1 MPEGQGVPHPA
12 DSSMQSKTRGSIL
25 EFKQPAAAEDRQE
38 ANRAFIAALRAGDPS
53 AREVLVERY
62 LPLVQR
68 LVAGAM
74 GVESDL
80 VDVVQDVFVA
90 VLEGVHKLTDPSAL
104 RSWIASLAVFTAR
117 GRIRR
122 KRRWRWIMFVPPESL
137 PDIPVQQSDSDTRMA
152 VRATYRVLDTL
163 PTDERI
169 AFSMRFIAEME
180 LTEVAAACRVS
191 LATIKRRLARAETRF
206 LAAAQESAVL
216 KDRLVRGRWAD
227 R

>member
-1 MPEGQGVPHPA
+1 MMPKSH
-12 DSSMQSKTRGSIL
+12 GSIL
-25 EFKQPAAAEDRQE
+25 KFRPAAAEVDPQE
-38 ANRAFIAALRAGDPS
+38 ANRAFIAGLRAGDPR

-68 LVAGAM
+68 LVSGAM
-74 GVESDL
+74 GVETDL

-90 VLEGVHKLTDPSAL
+90 VLEGIHKLKDPSAL
-104 RSWIASLAVFTAR
+104 QSWIASLAVFTAR

-137 PDIPVQQSDSDTRMA
+137 PDIPVRQSDGDTRMA

-163 PTDERI
+163 PTDERM

-191 LATIKRRLARAETRF
+191 LATIKRRLARAEARF
-206 LAAAQESAVL
+206 LAAAQGSAVL
-216 KDRLVRGRWAD
+216 RDRLERGRWAGK
-227 R
+227 

>member
-1 MPEGQGVPHPA
+1 MLPKAHG
-12 DSSMQSKTRGSIL
+12 SSHGSLL
-25 EFKQPAAAEDRQE
+25 EFRAPVPEVDPQE
-38 ANRAFIAALRAGDPS
+38 ANRAFIAGLRAGDPR
-53 AREVLVERY
+53 AREILVERY

-74 GVESDL
+74 GVETDL

-90 VLEGVHKLTDPSAL
+90 VLEGVHKLKDPAAL
-104 RSWIASLAVFTAR
+104 QSWIASLAVFTAR

-137 PDIPVQQSDSDTRMA
+137 PDIPVRQSDSDTRMA

-163 PTDERI
+163 PVDERM

-216 KDRLVRGRWAD
+216 RDRLERGRWA
-227 R
+227 RK

>member
-1 MPEGQGVPHPA
+1 VPVEPT
-12 DSSMQSKTRGSIL
+12 MQSKTHGSIL
-25 EFKQPAAAEDRQE
+25 EFKPPAAAEDPQE
-38 ANRAFIAALRAGDPS
+38 ANRAFIAALRAGDPR

-90 VLEGVHKLTDPSAL
+90 VLEGVHKLKDPSAL
-104 RSWIASLAVFTAR
+104 QSWIASLAVFTAR

-137 PDIPVQQSDSDTRMA
+137 PDIPVRQSDGDTRMA
-152 VRATYRVLDTL
+152 VRATYRALDTL
-163 PTDERI
+163 PTDERM
-169 AFSMRFIAEME
+169 AFAMRFIAEME

-191 LATIKRRLARAETRF
+191 LATIKRRLARAEARF
-206 LAAAQESAVL
+206 LAAAQESPVL
-216 KDRLVRGRWAD
+216 KDRVDRGRWASK
-227 R
+227 

>member
-1 MPEGQGVPHPA
+1 MPVEPT
-12 DSSMQSKTRGSIL
+12 MLSKTRGSIL
-25 EFKQPAAAEDRQE
+25 EFKPPAAAEDPQE
-38 ANRAFIAALRAGDPS
+38 ANRAFIAALRAGDPH

-90 VLEGVHKLTDPSAL
+90 VLEGVHKLKDPSAL
-104 RSWIASLAVFTAR
+104 QSWIASLAVFTAR

-137 PDIPVQQSDSDTRMA
+137 PDIPVRQSDGDTRMA
-152 VRATYRVLDTL
+152 VRATYRALDTL
-163 PTDERI
+163 PTDERL
-169 AFSMRFIAEME
+169 AFTMRFIAEME

-191 LATIKRRLARAETRF
+191 LATIKRRLARAEARF
-206 LAAAQESAVL
+206 LAAAQESPVL
-216 KDRLVRGRWAD
+216 KDRVDRGRWASK
-227 R
+227 

>member
-1 MPEGQGVPHPA
+1 MP
-12 DSSMQSKTRGSIL
+12 SKTHGSLL
-25 EFKQPAAAEDRQE
+25 EFRPSTAEVDAQE
-38 ANRAFIAALRAGDPS
+38 ANRAFITALRAGDPQ

-74 GVESDL
+74 GVETDL

-90 VLEGVHKLTDPSAL
+90 VLEGVHKLKDPAAL
-104 RSWIASLAVFTAR
+104 QSWIASLAVFTAR

-137 PDIPVQQSDSDTRMA
+137 PDIPVRQSDGDTRMA

-163 PTDERI
+163 PVDERM

-191 LATIKRRLARAETRF
+191 LATIKRRLARAEARF

-216 KDRLVRGRWAD
+216 RDRLERGRWAKK
-227 R
+227 